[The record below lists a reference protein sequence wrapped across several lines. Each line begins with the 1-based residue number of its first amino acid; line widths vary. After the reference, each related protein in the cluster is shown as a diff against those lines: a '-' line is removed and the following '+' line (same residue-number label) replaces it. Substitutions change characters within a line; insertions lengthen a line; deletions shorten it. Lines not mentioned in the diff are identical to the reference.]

1 MTFKENHLLW
11 IRHDVGH
18 PLCFNVVN
26 LLVSTGM
33 TNLDHIQTQSKD
45 YHDFQKSWIRLP
57 ESLVS
62 GYGSFYQ

>member
-45 YHDFQKSWIRLP
+45 YHDFPKKLDK
-57 ESLVS
+57 VA
-62 GYGSFYQ
+62 